1 MKGERVITGPMVL
14 AGVLAFFAVVFA
26 ANGALVFFA
35 LESFPGLVQQKPY
48 ETGLAYNRVLE
59 EARRQAARGWTSALR
74 LDVDQNGSP
83 GRVVVRMA
91 GPDGKPVQGLAA
103 RVTLRRP
110 LGETPDRR
118 VTLRETAP
126 GLYAAEESLPL
137 AGRWTATVEAER
149 GGQAVFRM
157 EHELMVRQ

>member
-1 MKGERVITGPMVL
+1 MKSARVITGPMVL

-35 LESFPGLVQQKPY
+35 LESFPGLVANKPY

-59 EARRQAARGWTSALR
+59 AARSQAARGWTSELR
-74 LDVDQNGSP
+74 LDGTQGDGP

-103 RVTLRRP
+103 RVILRRP
-110 LGETPDRR
+110 LGEAQDRR
-118 VTLRETAP
+118 VTLRETTP
-126 GLYAAEESLPL
+126 RLYAAKESPPL
-137 AGRWTATVEAER
+137 AGRWTATVEAEQ

-157 EHELMVRQ
+157 EHELMVRR

>member
-1 MKGERVITGPMVL
+1 MKSERVITGPMVL

-35 LESFPGLVQQKPY
+35 LESFPGLVADKPY

-59 EARRQAARGWTSALR
+59 AAHRQATRGWTSELR
-74 LDVDQNGSP
+74 LDATG

-91 GPDGKPVQGLAA
+91 GADGKPVQGLAA

-110 LGETPDRR
+110 LGEAQDRR
-118 VTLRETAP
+118 VTLRETSP
-126 GLYAAEESLPL
+126 GLYAAEGSLPL
-137 AGRWTATVEAER
+137 AGRWTATVEAEQ

-157 EHELMVRQ
+157 EHELMVRR